1 MKSGLR
7 IVMVLAC
14 ALLLPAPV
22 SAQDKFFVS
31 DGVRIRYVDQ
41 GRGEAVVLVHGFT
54 SSLESWVQSGL
65 MTDLARDHRVIAL
78 DLRGHGKSDKP
89 HDSAHYGQAMCLD
102 VIRLM
107 DHLGLSQ
114 AHVVGYSQGA
124 RLVGYL
130 LTTHPGRFR
139 SATLG
144 GSPPRVG
151 WPSEEVARAE
161 QDAQAMEQRSK
172 SGVSDGQDYV
182 ALAAVARSR
191 STQVV
196 TEAQLRQV
204 MVPTIGI
211 VGSADPRMVGM
222 KGLTGIMP
230 ALLRV
235 VVIDG
240 ANHGEAP
247 KRPEFVRSVREFLD
261 SQKLRAGVSGKL
273 GGPTTACS
281 RRRLDTGAAAAEAER

>member
-1 MKSGLR
+1 MTSGLR
-7 IVMVLAC
+7 TIVGLIC
-14 ALLLPAPV
+14 ALLVATPV
-22 SAQDKFFVS
+22 FAQDKSFVS
-31 DGVRIRYVDQ
+31 DGVRIHYVEQ
-41 GRGEAVVLVHGFT
+41 GTGEAVVLVHGFT
-54 SSLESWVQSGL
+54 GSLESWVQSGL
-65 MTDLARDHRVIAL
+65 MADLARDYRVVAL
-78 DLRGHGKSDKP
+78 DLRGHGKSGKP
-89 HDSAHYGQAMCLD
+89 HDSAQYGQAMCLD

-107 DHLGLSQ
+107 DHLGLRQ
-114 AHVVGYSQGA
+114 AHIVGYSQGA
-124 RLVGYL
+124 RVVGYL
-130 LTTHPGRFR
+130 LTTHASRFR

-204 MVPTIGI
+204 KVPAIGI

-222 KGLTGIMP
+222 KALIGMMP
-230 ALLRV
+230 ALQRV

-247 KRPEFVRSVREFLD
+247 SRPEFTRTVRDFLD
-261 SQKLRAGVSGKL
+261 SQKLRPGVSRK
-273 GGPTTACS
+273 
-281 RRRLDTGAAAAEAER
+281 